1 VFCLHQWVTDV
12 GMAALLSVRSV
23 CLLPVSNRAMVGP
36 HRLPCETP
44 EAHKAFGNCP
54 SGTRWVLP
62 ATILGSSLSFI
73 DGSVVN
79 VALPAMQSSLGA
91 SLGTMQWVVNAYML
105 TLASLILLGGSAG
118 DRFGR
123 RRVFIVGL
131 LGFTAA
137 SLACAVAPSALWLI
151 GARTAQGAAAALL
164 TPASLAI
171 IGAAFGSDAR
181 GPAIGTWAAA
191 AALTTALGPPLG
203 GWLVDAIGWRSIFL
217 INLPVGLVALALALK
232 LPADRGSEHA
242 PPLDRRGSVLAILWL
257 GALSYGLIAVGEN
270 KTVDGAIAIAA
281 ALPLVFLFVRTEAR
295 ANAPMMPLGLFRN
308 RDFSGANALT
318 VLLYAALGGALFLLP
333 FLLIQV
339 HGYSALAA
347 GAAFLPFSAIMGL
360 GSRWSGGLVD
370 EFGARIPLVIG
381 PALTAAGY
389 VALGFSGG
397 AASYWTG
404 VLPGL
409 LLVSVGMTI
418 AVPPLTTTVF
428 NAAPDDKTGTA
439 SGINNAAA
447 RAGSLL
453 AVAAIGLAIG
463 GSAMDVG
470 NAALTDAYRHTMWA
484 AGVLAALG
492 ALVAALTITPRQAAR
507 HVA

>member
-1 VFCLHQWVTDV
+1 
-12 GMAALLSVRSV
+12 
-23 CLLPVSNRAMVGP
+23 MVGP

-44 EAHKAFGNCP
+44 GTHEALGKAAP
-54 SGTRWVLP
+54 ATQWVLP

-79 VALPAMQSSLGA
+79 VALPAMQSSFA
-91 SLGTMQWVVNAYML
+91 VSLGTMQWVVNAYML
-105 TLASLILLGGSAG
+105 TLAGLILLGGSAG

-123 RRVFIVGL
+123 RRVFIWGL

-137 SLACAVAPSALWLI
+137 SFACAVAPSAPWLI
-151 GARTAQGAAAALL
+151 AARTAQGAAAALL

-171 IGAAFGSDAR
+171 IGAAYGGAAR

-203 GWLVDAIGWRSIFL
+203 GLLVDTIGWRSIFL
-217 INLPVGLVALALALK
+217 INLPVGLVALVLALK
-232 LPADRGSEHA
+232 LPADSGTEHA
-242 PPLDRRGSVLAILWL
+242 PPLDRRGSVLAMLSL
-257 GALSYGLIAVGEN
+257 GALCYGLIALGEN
-270 KTVDGAIAIAA
+270 RAVDGAIAIAA
-281 ALPLVFLFVRTEAR
+281 AMPLALLFVRAEAR
-295 ANAPMMPLGLFRN
+295 ANAPMMPLALFRN
-308 RDFSGANALT
+308 RDFSGANSLT

-360 GSRWSGGLVD
+360 GSRWAGGLV
-370 EFGARIPLVIG
+370 ETLGARIPLVVG

-389 VALGFSGG
+389 FALGMSGG
-397 AASYWTG
+397 NPSFWTG

-428 NAAPDDKTGTA
+428 NSAPDDKAGTA

-453 AVAAIGLAIG
+453 AVAALGLAVG
-463 GSAMDVG
+463 G
-470 NAALTDAYRHTMWA
+470 NATDAGATALLNAYRITMWA
-484 AGVLAALG
+484 AGVLAVLSS
-492 ALVAALTITPRQAAR
+492 LTAALTIAPRRAA
-507 HVA
+507 H

>member
-1 VFCLHQWVTDV
+1 
-12 GMAALLSVRSV
+12 
-23 CLLPVSNRAMVGP
+23 MVGP

-44 EAHKAFGNCP
+44 EAHKAFGRAP
-54 SGTRWVLP
+54 AGTRWVLP

-79 VALPAMQSSLGA
+79 VALPSMQASLEA

-105 TLASLILLGGSAG
+105 TLASFILLGGSAG

-137 SLACAVAPSALWLI
+137 SLACAVAPSAGWLI
-151 GARTAQGAAAALL
+151 AARTVQGVAAALL

-171 IGAAFGSDAR
+171 IGAAYSGNAR

-203 GWLVDAIGWRSIFL
+203 GWLVDTLGWRSIFL
-217 INLPVGLVALALALK
+217 INLPVGILALALGLK
-232 LPADRGSEHA
+232 LPADPGNQHA
-242 PPLDRRGSVLAILWL
+242 PPLDRRGSVLAILCL
-257 GALSYGLIAVGEN
+257 GALCYGLIALGEN
-270 KTVDGAIAIAA
+270 KTGAGALAIATAV
-281 ALPLVFLFVRTEAR
+281 PLAFLFVRTEAR
-295 ANAPMMPLGLFRN
+295 ANAPMMPLALFRN

-333 FLLIQV
+333 FLLIQ
-339 HGYSALAA
+339 GQSYSALAA

-360 GSRWSGGLVD
+360 GSRWAGGLVD
-370 EFGARIPLVIG
+370 KFGARLPLVIG
-381 PALTAAGY
+381 PGLTAAGY
-389 VALGFSGG
+389 VALGFSAGNP
-397 AASYWTG
+397 SYWTG

-409 LLVSVGMTI
+409 LLVSIGMTI

-428 NAAPDDKTGTA
+428 NAAPDEKSGTA

-447 RAGSLL
+447 RAGSLF
-453 AVAAIGLAIG
+453 AVAALGLAIG
-463 GSAMDVG
+463 EDATDVG
-470 NAALTDAYRHTMWA
+470 AGALTDAYRLTMWA
-484 AGVLAALG
+484 AGMLAALSS
-492 ALVAALTITPRQAAR
+492 LTAALMIAPRDAAR
-507 HVA
+507 PGV